1 MTSNS
6 DNSSTPVP
14 PSSGERPL
22 KVIMGRPMQRPG
34 ETKEQAARRLAQQLF
49 GKLKLDQSPPAASD
63 DQEPHGR
70 DLDKEA

>member
-6 DNSSTPVP
+6 DKSSTPAP
-14 PSSGERPL
+14 PNSGERPL
-22 KVIMGRPMQRPG
+22 KVIMCRPMQRPG

-49 GKLKLDQSPPAASD
+49 GKLKPDQSPPAPSD